1 MNIMNV
7 NNTAFGAKMPVSKMP
22 ATRINIKAKTTATEE
37 IANEY
42 LSGLMELRKDAAKNL
57 MNKLDYLD
65 KTVDLYFRG
74 SEVINGQKIN
84 AVYINARGPKTTR
97 FDFEQ
102 AKDGKEFLDSI
113 MENIDLNA

>member
-7 NNTAFGAKMPVSKMP
+7 NNTAFGAKIPNS
-22 ATRINIKAKTTATEE
+22 RINIQGKTSVVKESAE
-37 IANEY
+37 EY
-42 LSGLMELRKDAAKNL
+42 LEGLIELRGDSAKKL

-74 SEVINGQKIN
+74 SEVINGNKIN

-102 AKDGKEFLDSI
+102 AKDGEEFLNTI
-113 MENIDLNA
+113 IKNIDLNA